1 MSVNRFKNG
10 VLQKIAGAV
19 GDAVPLIN
27 NFFTNQPGK
36 GAADAN
42 TVYTLKNEI
51 DSVND
56 SLGEQPSFV
65 YDENGQITG
74 YTTKIGGADT
84 VFPFKQGS
92 LLKVDTYGADN
103 NNSNGRTWLYFEV
116 KGCNSFHYNATGQ
129 GNAYTGIVISKVD
142 SSLPKTTQHLTHEH
156 SYIVYK
162 AINQNGSFDV
172 DISDCDY
179 IEVFM
184 HFYGVGAN
192 SVVTLSDISFK

>member
-27 NFFTNQPGK
+27 NFLTNQPGK

-42 TVYTLKNEI
+42 TVYQLKNEI

-65 YDENGQITG
+65 YDENGKITG

-84 VFPFKQGS
+84 VFPFSGGFEIIETGGNWVNSTTVTVK
-92 LLKVDTYGADN
+92 LDHPVTN
-103 NNSNGRTWLYFEV
+103 NYIIFSSNV
-116 KGCNSFHYNATGQ
+116 
-129 GNAYTGIVISKVD
+129 
-142 SSLPKTTQHLTHEH
+142 PKTKFACSVGELISNVPNISNDIPQIYIYKYVGQEIDTFTLTLSEYGGKF
-156 SYIVYK
+156 SYIITK
-162 AINQNGSFDV
+162 
-172 DISDCDY
+172 
-179 IEVFM
+179 
-184 HFYGVGAN
+184 
-192 SVVTLSDISFK
+192 